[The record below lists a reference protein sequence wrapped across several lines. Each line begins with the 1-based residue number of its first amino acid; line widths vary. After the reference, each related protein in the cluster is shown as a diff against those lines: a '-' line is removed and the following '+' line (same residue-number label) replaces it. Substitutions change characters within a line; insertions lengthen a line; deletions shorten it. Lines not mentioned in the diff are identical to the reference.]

1 MGKKNKKSFFKK
13 ELKTLFKGNKVLF
26 AALGGA
32 ATGIAI
38 ANILGTEKANEILHT
53 VENSI
58 SDATDRISNG
68 LRNIKN
74 GNVESRSRET
84 VHS

>member
-38 ANILGTEKANEILHT
+38 ANILGTGKAKEVLHA

-58 SDATDRISNG
+58 ADATNRISNG
-68 LRNIKN
+68 LKNIKN
-74 GNVESRSRET
+74 GSVELRNRET
-84 VHS
+84 V

>member
-1 MGKKNKKSFFKK
+1 MGKKNKKSFYKR
-13 ELKTLFKGNKVLF
+13 ELKPLFKGNKVLF

-38 ANILGTEKANEILHT
+38 ANILGTEKAKEILHT

-68 LRNIKN
+68 LKNIKN
-74 GNVESRSRET
+74 GSVESRNRET
-84 VHS
+84 VQH